1 MEWVGFESHSE
12 LYMRI
17 SVCIFCATFFNT
29 AIMIL
34 LANANVEETIP
45 FLSGIFNGPYND
57 YSVDWYNDVGNI
69 LVVSMI
75 LNAVLP
81 VIEFWVDCIIYWYNK
96 RSD

>member
-1 MEWVGFESHSE
+1 
-12 LYMRI
+12 
-17 SVCIFCATFFNT
+17 
-29 AIMIL
+29 MIL